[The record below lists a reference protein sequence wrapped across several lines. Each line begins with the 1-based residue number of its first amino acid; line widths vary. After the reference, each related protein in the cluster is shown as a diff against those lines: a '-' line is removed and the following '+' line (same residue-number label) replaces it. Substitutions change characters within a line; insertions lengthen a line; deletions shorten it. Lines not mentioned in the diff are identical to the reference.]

1 VRRPTRFFLLAG
13 CAWIVT
19 LAAPAALAA
28 FVAGWRGPYPGRAV
42 DTRTVEAIP
51 ARARAPA
58 AAQHGRL
65 ELARR

>member
-1 VRRPTRFFLLAG
+1 MRRPTKLFLLAG

-28 FVAGWRGPYPGRAV
+28 FVASWRGPYPGRAV
-42 DTRTVEAIP
+42 DTRTVEALP
-51 ARARAPA
+51 ARASAATQPA
-58 AAQHGRL
+58 RV